1 MLIQSEGV
9 NSIPHTF
16 LPVCLLLIDARRQFT
31 VHLHSSLICAV
42 ASKYSLKTVLTHP
55 DYVHDVSSNFLDV
68 TQHHV
73 MREWA
78 VKIISDWATHIRF
91 VDPHHSSCCC
101 WNVSGCGNEM
111 RLDTPESRVG
121 VVSCNGLFVL
131 ESLSTIFRGLDT
143 RNQRR
148 LRF

>member
-1 MLIQSEGV
+1 MY
-9 NSIPHTF
+9 T
-16 LPVCLLLIDARRQFT
+16 
-31 VHLHSSLICAV
+31 
-42 ASKYSLKTVLTHP
+42 Y
-55 DYVHDVSSNFLDV
+55 DVSTNFLDV

-121 VVSCNGLFVL
+121 VVSCNGLFVRSRQSFVGWTL
-131 ESLSTIFRGLDT
+131 ETSVGSASKNIAVYIRSGSTG
-143 RNQRR
+143 NEG
-148 LRF
+148 